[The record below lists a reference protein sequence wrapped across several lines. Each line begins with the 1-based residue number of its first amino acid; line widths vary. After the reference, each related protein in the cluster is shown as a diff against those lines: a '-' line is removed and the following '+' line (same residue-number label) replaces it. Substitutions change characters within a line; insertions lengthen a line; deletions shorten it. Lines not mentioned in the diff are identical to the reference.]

1 MQKIAGVVIAFYPD
15 IEKLSFNTSTVIH
28 QIDLLFIYFNSEVT
42 DEDVQKL
49 REVSPK
55 IELIFNNENKGIA
68 ETLNLSAQRAL
79 NLGYSWLLTMDQDSW
94 FPANTFFEMFRQ
106 QNVRQVAIFSPNPDL
121 SAGSEKGKQD
131 LAEEVLHVITSGN
144 LLNLEIWKIVGGFEE
159 KLFIDEV
166 DNDYCLR
173 AVSKGFKIISFKN
186 CPLVHEL
193 GINKEV
199 FFLFKKYTIITHSPI
214 RAYYIFRNNFYM
226 FNKYKKSFPEFV
238 RLRKRI
244 LIKDFFKILLFS
256 SERIRNFRYI
266 YRGIRDYYNGN
277 YGPIVNG

>member
-1 MQKIAGVVIAFYPD
+1 MQKTAGVVIAFYPD
-15 IEKLSFNTSTVIH
+15 IEKLVFNVSTFIRH
-28 QIDLLFIYFNSEVT
+28 IDILFIYFNSEVPK
-42 DEDVQKL
+42 EDIKKL

-55 IELIFNNENKGIA
+55 IELIFNQENKGIA
-68 ETLNLSAQRAL
+68 ASLNLSALRAL
-79 NLGYSWLLTMDQDSW
+79 SLGYAWLLTMDQDSY
-94 FPANTFFEMFRQ
+94 FPVNTFFEMFGQ
-106 QNVRQVAIFSPNPDL
+106 QNCHRAAIFSPNSGL
-121 SAGSEKGKQD
+121 TAGSEEEKQE

-144 LLNLEIWKIVGGFEE
+144 LLNLEIWKTLGGFEE

-173 AVSKGFKIISFKN
+173 AVSMGYKIISFKN

-193 GINKEV
+193 GKNKEV

-226 FNKYKKSFPEFV
+226 FNKYKKSFPAFV

-244 LIKDFFKILLFS
+244 LIKDFIKILLFS
-256 SERIRNFRYI
+256 SERIRNFKYI
-266 YRGIRDYYNGN
+266 YRGIRDYYKGI